1 METVK
6 YFASRSF
13 YVHTHRAPVPP
24 MSGYDGTK
32 APGTL
37 LCQYV
42 RTGAPVA
49 AHSRRFARPLNKIQW
64 QIRGAVRDGN
74 LVVNI
79 QSNKGY
85 PVFSRSVHSPLSGS
99 NPKKSP
105 D

>member
-1 METVK
+1 
-6 YFASRSF
+6 
-13 YVHTHRAPVPP
+13 

-32 APGTL
+32 APGPL

-85 PVFSRSVHSPLSGS
+85 PVFSQHVHIALSAGQIQKSHLIDPLS
-99 NPKKSP
+99 PRAA
-105 D
+105 

>member
-1 METVK
+1 
-6 YFASRSF
+6 
-13 YVHTHRAPVPP
+13 

-32 APGTL
+32 ASGTL

-85 PVFSRSVHSPLSGS
+85 PVFSRSPSRGAGTERVNQVTFL
-99 NPKKSP
+99 
-105 D
+105 DLTR

>member
-1 METVK
+1 
-6 YFASRSF
+6 
-13 YVHTHRAPVPP
+13 
-24 MSGYDGTK
+24 MSGYDGAK

-99 NPKKSP
+99 NPFMSP